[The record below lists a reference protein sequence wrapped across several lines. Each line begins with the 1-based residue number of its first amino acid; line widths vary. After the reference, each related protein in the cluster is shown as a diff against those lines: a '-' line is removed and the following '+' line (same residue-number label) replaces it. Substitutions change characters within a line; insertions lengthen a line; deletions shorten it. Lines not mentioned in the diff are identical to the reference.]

1 MSAETR
7 SPIALCLSG
16 GGFPGAFYEFGA
28 VAALEAA
35 LPGWTA
41 ARSRVIVG
49 TSCGAVAGAMLALGV
64 DPAEALRALCEK
76 GHPLAPRVKELSRL
90 PWRRHARGIGR
101 AVRALPR
108 LVRGGG
114 GDRRNDFADV
124 VYDLQAL
131 LPGGLFSNV
140 GIGALI
146 ERAASLHGR
155 ADRFDA
161 LLAPLLITASDLD
174 SGERAVYGPGHDATA
189 PLSLAVRASASIPMY
204 FEPVRIGTRH
214 LIDGQIVDPAHM
226 DLAAIDGT
234 RAILVVSPL
243 VPYRAKDAAQ
253 AMEDASSPAA
263 GVADLGVAAIM
274 DQMARIS
281 ASVKHRATR
290 ERVRREHPEIAVYEF
305 RPEPSEA
312 LDLMRAGFRAESLI
326 NTWKL
331 GFAGA
336 ARTLRRDA
344 AALTTSLEPLG
355 CHRRSPRA
363 RRGRDAVRHRAR
375 TLVRSR
381 YRFLGVPVGAGGTFS
396 SPLPPLS
403 ALGGASYP
411 FVSSSSS
418 MSTSIGDSR

>member
-7 SPIALCLSG
+7 TRIALCLSG

-35 LPGWTA
+35 LTGWTA
-41 ARSRVIVG
+41 ANSRVIVG

-64 DPAEALRALCEK
+64 DPAEALRALSEK

-101 AVRALPR
+101 AVRAFPS
-108 LVRGGG
+108 LVHRTPGG
-114 GDRRNDFADV
+114 RRADFADM
-124 VYDLQAL
+124 VYDLQAH

-146 ERAASLHGR
+146 ERAAALHGR

-174 SGERAVYGPGHDATA
+174 SGERAVYGPGHDESA
-189 PLSLAVRASASIPMY
+189 PVSLAVRASTVIPMY
-204 FEPVRIGTRH
+204 FEPVRIGERH

-226 DLAAIDGT
+226 DLAAIPGT
-234 RAILVVSPL
+234 ESILVVSPL
-243 VPYRAKDAAQ
+243 VPYRVKDAGR
-253 AMEDASSPAA
+253 DAGATASLAP

-290 ERVRREHPEIAVYEF
+290 ERVRREHPEIAVHEF
-305 RPEPSEA
+305 HPEPREA
-312 LDLMRAGFRAESLI
+312 LDLMRAGFRRESLI
-326 NTWKL
+326 ETWKL

-336 ARTLRRDA
+336 ARTLHRDA
-344 AALTTSLEPLG
+344 AALSASLAPLG
-355 CHRRSPRA
+355 VVVDTA
-363 RRGRDAVRHRAR
+363 ALDAEAER
-375 TLVRSR
+375 
-381 YRFLGVPVGAGGTFS
+381 LGVSRAG
-396 SPLPPLS
+396 
-403 ALGGASYP
+403 
-411 FVSSSSS
+411 
-418 MSTSIGDSR
+418 I

>member
-1 MSAETR
+1 MSAEPR

-28 VAALEAA
+28 VAALETA
-35 LPGWTA
+35 LSGWTA

-64 DPAEALRALCEK
+64 DPAEALRALSEK
-76 GHPLAPRVKELSRL
+76 GHPLAPRVRELSRM
-90 PWRRHARGIGR
+90 PWRRHARGFGR

-108 LVRGGG
+108 VVRGGG
-114 GDRRNDFADV
+114 GHRRADFADV

-131 LPGGLFSNV
+131 LPGGFFSNV

-146 ERAASLHGR
+146 QRAAALHNR

-174 SGERAVYGPGHDATA
+174 SGGRAVYGPGHDTSA
-189 PLSLAVRASASIPMY
+189 PVSLAVRASTTIPMY
-204 FEPVRIGTRH
+204 FEPVRIGSRH

-226 DLAAIDGT
+226 DLAAIEGT

-243 VPYRAKDAAQ
+243 VPYRAKETDRGGGQ
-253 AMEDASSPAA
+253 ATPHAP

-281 ASVKHRATR
+281 ATVKHRATR
-290 ERVRREHPEIAVYEF
+290 ERVRREHPEIAIHEF
-305 RPEPSEA
+305 RPEPHEA

-326 NTWKL
+326 DTWRL

-336 ARTLRRDA
+336 ARTLWRDA
-344 AALTTSLEPLG
+344 RDLTTSLAPLG
-355 CHRRSPRA
+355 VTVDLPALEATALR
-363 RRGRDAVRHRAR
+363 
-375 TLVRSR
+375 
-381 YRFLGVPVGAGGTFS
+381 LGVKIPA
-396 SPLPPLS
+396 
-403 ALGGASYP
+403 
-411 FVSSSSS
+411 
-418 MSTSIGDSR
+418 